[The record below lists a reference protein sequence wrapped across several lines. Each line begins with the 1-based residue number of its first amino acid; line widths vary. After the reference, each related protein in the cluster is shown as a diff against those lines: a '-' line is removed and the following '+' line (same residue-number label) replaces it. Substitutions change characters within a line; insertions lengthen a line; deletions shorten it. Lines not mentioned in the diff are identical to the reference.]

1 MRRNVLLLSF
11 LFVCVFSYGFHVGL
25 VYAAYPDQKV
35 RFIVGVDPGGLS
47 DMTART
53 LTRYANPYL
62 GGHVYVENI
71 PGAAGAIGYRTAA
84 KTKPDGYTLMLISSG
99 ILITPHMT
107 KGYPT
112 LDLFD
117 MICVVV
123 QDPFVLTTKPDGR
136 FKTAAD
142 LISYAMAHP
151 GEVTVGIA
159 GGVGGSHHLTM
170 AALEDATGAKFSL
183 VPYPGD
189 SPTLTAAMGGHID
202 IGVASCS
209 ASKAFVQGKKLRP
222 LVVSDSERS
231 KLYPDVPTFK
241 ELGYDVIN
249 FAWMSVGTPK
259 GTPKEAKGVLVGAF
273 RKATEDEG
281 YKKLMDQMG
290 VMQIFLDSE
299 KAASWLRAQDTRIR
313 NLVTKIGLQPK

>member
-1 MRRNVLLLSF
+1 MKRKVLLLSF

-107 KGYPT
+107 KDYPT

-117 MICVVV
+117 MICIVV

-142 LISYAMAHP
+142 LISYAKAHP
-151 GEVTVGIA
+151 GEVTAGIA
-159 GGVGGSHHLTM
+159 GGVGGVHHFTL
-170 AALEDATGAKFSL
+170 AALEDATGAKVSI

-189 SPTLTAAMGGHID
+189 TPTLIAAMGGHID
-202 IGVASCS
+202 ISVASCS
-209 ASKAFVQGKKLRP
+209 ASRTLVEGKKLRP

-241 ELGYDVIN
+241 ELGYDVVNIV
-249 FAWMSVGTPK
+249 WMGVGIAK
-259 GTPKEAKGVLVGAF
+259 GTPKEVKDVLAGAF

-281 YKKLMDQMG
+281 YKKLMDQVG
-290 VMQIFLDSE
+290 VKQIFLDSE
-299 KAASWLRAQDTRIR
+299 EAGPWFKALDTRIR
-313 NLVTKIGLQPK
+313 NLATRIGLKPE